1 MMRDPRQ
8 ALVAVLFAFA
18 VTTSTST
25 WADDKK
31 ALLDCAANDRL
42 FDTHFTRFGPSAAKG
57 ILRDGKGIHFKLPPM
72 KDSGHTGLYS
82 YVVLAGD
89 FEISARFDWAG
100 VPIPKTGY
108 GASAG
113 ITVETDGPGGSLSLA
128 RANLPKVGG
137 SFIIIRGQPT
147 PKGPKFETS
156 HEGTRAAKGRLVIRR
171 EKAELICFVAEG
183 DGELHELRRVP
194 FSEATVRQ
202 VRIYADP
209 GGSDTELDARI
220 FDFRIL
226 AEEITG
232 NVPERDKPRGYG
244 WWPILMV
251 LLVAVGGYVVWRRIK
266 AR

>member
-1 MMRDPRQ
+1 MIRNPRQ
-8 ALVAVLFAFA
+8 GLVAVLFAFA
-18 VTTSTST
+18 VTTPVG
-25 WADDKK
+25 ADDKK
-31 ALLDCAANDRL
+31 AVLDCAANDRL
-42 FDTHFTRFGPSAAKG
+42 FDTHFTRFGPSATKG
-57 ILRDGKGIHFKLPPM
+57 ILRDGKGIRFKLPPM
-72 KDSGHTGLYS
+72 KDPGHTGLYS

-89 FEISARFDWAG
+89 FEISARFEWAG

-113 ITVETDGPGGSLSLA
+113 ITVDTDGPAGSLSLA

-137 SFIIIRGQPT
+137 SFVIIRGQPG
-147 PKGPKFETS
+147 PKGPTFDTS
-156 HEGTRAAKGRLVIRR
+156 HEATRAAKGRLVIRR

-183 DGELHELRRVP
+183 DGEPHEFRRVP
-194 FSEATVRQ
+194 FAETTVRQ

-220 FDFRIL
+220 FDFRIF

-232 NVPERDKPRGYG
+232 NVPERDKPRGFG
-244 WWPILMV
+244 WWAILTV
-251 LLVAVGGYVVWRRIK
+251 LLVGVGGYAVWRRSK